1 MDGLLDLWIHE
12 IYNDDCVLGSDL
24 GSVVYFRDNIVR
36 EFCSPW
42 MEATLCNPHVCPSGK
57 IVRAHSM
64 RMGASFFK

>member
-24 GSVVYFRDNIVR
+24 GSVVYFRDN
-36 EFCSPW
+36 
-42 MEATLCNPHVCPSGK
+42 TLCNPHVCPSGK